1 MKNSYQNENAAAIDL
16 AAESFNSVTPFSIEL
31 ALVRGIVVEVTEWV
45 VPDIGFGEGG
55 YRLRVVLTA
64 RLWDTLLQAYVR
76 RRNGEPQELGKRRN
90 DVLWL
95 AAQSL
100 AQTKRDGSVAA
111 NFSMYLPCERAPECK
126 TLRVERFE
134 RKVKEIC
141 QVTIGF
147 PEDFLLL

>member
-1 MKNSYQNENAAAIDL
+1 MTNPNRIENAAAIDL
-16 AAESFNSVTPFSIEL
+16 AAESFNGVIPYSVEL

-45 VPDIGFGEGG
+45 VPDIGFGEKG

-95 AAQSL
+95 AAQAL
-100 AQTKRDGSVAA
+100 EQTKRDGSVAT
-111 NFSMYLPCERAPECK
+111 NFSMYLPCENEPECR
-126 TLRVERFE
+126 TIRVERFE
-134 RKVKEIC
+134 RKVKEVC

>member
-1 MKNSYQNENAAAIDL
+1 MNNPNRIDNATIDL
-16 AAESFNSVTPFSIEL
+16 AAASFNCVTPYSVEL
-31 ALVRGIVVEVTEWV
+31 ALTRGIVVEVTEWV
-45 VPDIGFGEGG
+45 APDIGFGKGG

-76 RRNGEPQELGKRRN
+76 RRNGVPEELGKRRN

-95 AAQSL
+95 AAQAL
-100 AQTKRDGSVAA
+100 DRTMRVGSGSS
-111 NFSMYLPCERAPECK
+111 NFSMYLPLENEPECR

-147 PEDFLLL
+147 PEDFARL